1 MGKEIGRNTSA
12 TDTGI
17 IEGSTGECETSIL
30 VDDLKTADAR
40 QAWVLDKKHNLP
52 DAKKA
57 WEKFWN
63 DDYDK
68 YVDYLRKEK
77 AP

>member
-1 MGKEIGRNTSA
+1 MNIKDCS
-12 TDTGI
+12 
-17 IEGSTGECETSIL
+17 
-30 VDDLKTADAR
+30 KTADAR